1 MSLTLAPTK
10 RYFGLGDK
18 NDCILREG
26 RRVVGRIMFSQH
38 APPGHQ
44 WFWAITARGVIATDA
59 RAYAATREQ
68 AMKDFKARWLIW
80 TALGINKNPGVS
92 RSPCFLRAGGD
103 W

>member
-18 NDCILREG
+18 NDCIVREG

-38 APPGHQ
+38 G
-44 WFWAITARGVIATDA
+44 ARSNHNG
-59 RAYAATREQ
+59 RSHAATREQ

-80 TALGINKNPGVS
+80 TALGINKDPGVY
-92 RSPCFLRAGGD
+92 RSPCFLRAGD
-103 W
+103 D